1 MSVSRLDKKSLING
15 NAKKSFPSSKASE
28 NFFNIRSL
36 AERLL
41 LNLIHLLLSTTV
53 EVRQFEPVELL
64 YKLSTHLNY
73 VYFPP

>member
-15 NAKKSFPSSKASE
+15 NAKKIFPSSRASE

-41 LNLIHLLLSTTV
+41 LNLIHLEISTFIITA
-53 EVRQFEPVELL
+53 
-64 YKLSTHLNY
+64 KY
-73 VYFPP
+73 VILIENQNK